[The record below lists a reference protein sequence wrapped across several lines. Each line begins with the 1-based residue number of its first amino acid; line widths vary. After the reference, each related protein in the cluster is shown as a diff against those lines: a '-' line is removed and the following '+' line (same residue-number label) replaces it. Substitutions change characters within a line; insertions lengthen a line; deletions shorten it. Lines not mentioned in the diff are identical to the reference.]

1 MAPLPHID
9 TLLII
14 WSSISSMHT
23 QGVICRKTICFSRQ
37 NNLRDYLPAVGA
49 VAQAAE
55 AVASLCGRTCAFSR
69 HCFW

>member
-1 MAPLPHID
+1 MVPLPHID

-23 QGVICRKTICFSRQ
+23 QGDICRKTICFSRQ
-37 NNLRDYLPAVGA
+37 NNLRYYLPTEGA

-69 HCFW
+69 HSFW